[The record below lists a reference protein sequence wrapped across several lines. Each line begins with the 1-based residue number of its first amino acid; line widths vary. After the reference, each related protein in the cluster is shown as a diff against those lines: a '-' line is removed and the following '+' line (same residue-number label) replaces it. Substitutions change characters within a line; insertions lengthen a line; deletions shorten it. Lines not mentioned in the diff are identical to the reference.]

1 VASRDGEVSL
11 LNAVIRELAA
21 EKMATLAAMRELLSG
36 HDRLYCAHFGAACNP
51 ADDIAAKAARRILDE
66 AKAKEKPRT
75 HTGDTGPEG
84 SSVGSYRPVIVA
96 HPR

>member
-36 HDRLYCAHFGAACNP
+36 HD
-51 ADDIAAKAARRILDE
+51 KAARRILDE
-66 AKAKEKPRT
+66 A
-75 HTGDTGPEG
+75 
-84 SSVGSYRPVIVA
+84 
-96 HPR
+96 